1 MSRYGWCLDRLWL
14 VAVVQTIDRTAD
26 APFEVPGA
34 GIFPFGPI
42 LRETRLLFSPLFFF
56 LLSPNGLIRVEKT
69 QPDLVSLQCFF
80 FFFFFVPSTLF
91 LCFLLFF
98 RFIFQHP
105 NFVLLLSYR
114 NHIPLVVPDSLIA

>member
-34 GIFPFGPI
+34 GIFPFGSI

-69 QPDLVSLQCFF
+69 QPDLVSLQWVFF
-80 FFFFFVPSTLF
+80 FFFCSLYSFSVFPSVLSLYFSTTQLRPTAF
-91 LCFLLFF
+91 LP
-98 RFIFQHP
+98 Q
-105 NFVLLLSYR
+105 SYT
-114 NHIPLVVPDSLIA
+114 PCGS